1 MIQGSDIPCWSG
13 DPTEFETY
21 ATACRWYQ
29 KGTKENERKLVV
41 ARLWSKLQGPAKSV
55 VRHLDPDLYEGA
67 DGLSR
72 FLEVLRA
79 SPLQQL
85 PVPDVFSR
93 LERWSQMKR
102 HDREQISEL
111 LIREE
116 ELFTE
121 LQQALVRA
129 RKDWEITSAKLDGCD
144 REVPSTAHQ
153 PPSTPSRSPMHGRS
167 FYQPANEEATE
178 TEEQPKPDVTA
189 AQIPDGSDLEMNFE
203 DTGCSRHV
211 AWVIR
216 NDRTSWCRLE
226 TALISRP
233 FGEL

>member
-1 MIQGSDIPCWSG
+1 MPVVSEGNKGKRAQARGGS
-13 DPTEFETY
+13 
-21 ATACRWYQ
+21 
-29 KGTKENERKLVV
+29 VV
-41 ARLWSKLQGPAKSV
+41 EQVQGPAKSV

-129 RKDWEITSAKLDGCD
+129 RKDREITSAKLDGCD